1 MKKSPLVITYGIS
14 LMVVGILAIVTGICN
29 ISGIDLPDI
38 VVRAIGVVDIIAV
51 PVLVFS
57 FVRLYIIKKDNK
69 E

>member
-29 ISGIDLPDI
+29 IAGIDLPDI